1 MIFFNIK
8 IIPYTLL
15 LFQFLLIY
23 GCASLNPFKENKFY
37 YKNGYQNVRLH
48 SENENV
54 RNLHPVKIDPVR
66 VEGALKLILTKYG
79 PKTESLF
86 QDNKILAYSIAI
98 SEALGEAKPNQDV
111 IFTQEGWYKK
121 KSLSNNLVTSGR
133 LFYNKNGLNVIFGSV
148 MRQGTLSETDPMLSH
163 GVNPDLIK
171 NPYAPGSRYQT
182 IKSGYTLTT
191 IPNSGVF
198 RPKEAK
204 GRVDWLVFTP
214 KALSARSDL
223 TFDQKK
229 FSTASNFQV
238 QGLRNE
244 LNTLK
249 RELQNIRQNQQNSYN
264 PGYGN
269 YYVPRQRYNA
279 PLPPY
284 GYFPNPNYQYPAQQ
298 NSQIIQ
304 QTPANKSNRQIS
316 LKSLDS
322 MRQRG
327 LISEETYIKKV
338 QELGY

>member
-1 MIFFNIK
+1 MISIK
-8 IIPYTLL
+8 QSSILKFLSLFTSII
-15 LFQFLLIY
+15 I
-23 GCASLNPFKENKFY
+23 CSCSSLNFFEDNKFY
-37 YKNGYQNVRLH
+37 YKNGYQRVQLH
-48 SENENV
+48 SENDNV
-54 RNLHPVKIDPVR
+54 RNIHPVKIDPLR

-79 PKTESLF
+79 PKAESLF

-98 SEALGEAKPNQDV
+98 SEALEEAKPNQDV
-111 IFTQEGWYKK
+111 VFTLEGWYKAK
-121 KSLSNNLVTSGR
+121 TLSNNLVTGGR
-133 LFYNKNGLNVIFGSV
+133 IFYNKKGLNLIFGSI
-148 MRQGTLSETDPMLSH
+148 MRKGNLSETDPMLSH
-163 GVNPDLIK
+163 GVNPDLQK
-171 NPYAPGSRYQT
+171 NPYAPGSRYQS
-182 IKSGYTLTT
+182 IKSSYTLTT

-204 GRVDWLVFTP
+204 GRIDWLVFTP
-214 KALSARSDL
+214 KALKARSDL

-249 RELQNIRQNQQNSYN
+249 SELRNIRQNQYNNLN

-269 YYVPRQRYNA
+269 YMPRQQYNM
-279 PLPPY
+279 PPPPPPPY
-284 GYFPNPNYQYPAQQ
+284 GYYPNQYYNYPIQQ
-298 NSQIIQ
+298 NSQVNQ
-304 QTPANKSNRQIS
+304 QVPKNNRQIS
-316 LKSLDS
+316 LKSLES

>member
-1 MIFFNIK
+1 MTFFNTKSILN
-8 IIPYTLL
+8 ILL
-15 LFQFLLIY
+15 VFQFLLIY
-23 GCASLNPFKENKFY
+23 SCSSLNPFESNKFY
-37 YKNGYQNVRLH
+37 YKNGYQNVQLH
-48 SENENV
+48 TENENV

-66 VEGALKLILTKYG
+66 IEGALKLILTKYG
-79 PKTESLF
+79 PKAESLF
-86 QDNKILAYSIAI
+86 QDDKILAYSISI
-98 SEALGEAKPNQDV
+98 SEALREARPNQDV
-111 IFTQEGWYKK
+111 VFTQEGWYKK
-121 KSLSNNLVTSGR
+121 KALSNNLVTSGR
-133 LFYNKNGLNVIFGSV
+133 IFYNKNGLNLIFGSV
-148 MRQGTLSETDPMLSH
+148 MRKGNISETDPMLSH
-163 GVNPDLIK
+163 GVNPDLQK

-223 TFDQKK
+223 TSDQKK

-249 RELQNIRQNQQNSYN
+249 RELQNMRQNQQNNYN
-264 PGYGN
+264 PGYG
-269 YYVPRQRYNA
+269 YYMPMQQYKA

-284 GYFPNPNYQYPAQQ
+284 GYYPNPNYQYPAQQ

-304 QTPANKSNRQIS
+304 QTPTNNNRQIS